1 MGNDYDVIAGGE
13 LTARELEIRS
23 YIANNLNTAIPAKI
37 QGFDPVSQTCS
48 AQPTIKRM
56 LADGG
61 SVDYPLCQ
69 DMPVYFM
76 GGNDWQATF
85 PVKSGDECLLVFSQ
99 DCIDNW
105 HSSGEISEPFENR
118 SFDLSDGFAL
128 VGFRSAAHAIAD
140 FDNQAFVIRNKDN
153 NIKVKLADNDIQ
165 VDFNGTKATFNNNQ
179 IILQA
184 GGTTVIID
192 SSGMHVNNK
201 IDASGVISSSD
212 GVSAPSIKGGAQE
225 MVNHRH
231 SYTDNG
237 SPAITGVPQ

>member
-1 MGNDYDVIAGGE
+1 MDNYDVIAGGE

-37 QGFDPVSQTCS
+37 QDFNPDNQTCS

-69 DMPVYFM
+69 DVPVYFI
-76 GGNDWQATF
+76 GGANWQATF
-85 PVKSGDECLLVFSQ
+85 PVNSGDECLLVFSQ

-105 HSSGEISEPFENR
+105 HSSGDISEPFENR

-128 VGFRSAAHAIAD
+128 VGFRSAANAIAD
-140 FDNQAFVIRNKDN
+140 FDNQAFTFRNKDN
-153 NIKVKLADNDIQ
+153 NIKIKLTDNNIE
-165 VDFNGTKATFNNNQ
+165 VDYKGTKATFNQNQ

-184 GGTTVIID
+184 GGTTVTINN
-192 SSGMHVNNK
+192 SGLHVNNA
-201 IDASGVISSSD
+201 IEATGQISSD
-212 GVSAPSIKGGAQE
+212 AGIDAPSIVGNSQE
-225 MVNHRH
+225 LVNHRH
-231 SYTDNG
+231 AYTDDG